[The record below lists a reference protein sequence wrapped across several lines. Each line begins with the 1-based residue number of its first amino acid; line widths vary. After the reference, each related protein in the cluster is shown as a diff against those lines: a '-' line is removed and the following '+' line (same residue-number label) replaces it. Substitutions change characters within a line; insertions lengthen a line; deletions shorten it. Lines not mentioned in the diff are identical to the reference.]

1 MTIRKGWIFAFLALF
16 MLSLAA
22 NLFAGGLLLGRQVFQ
37 DKAPVAQQAV
47 RRFIQTVP
55 QDARPIV
62 RRHFRDHAGAILDHL
77 GRIRQARAHVAEVMA
92 RPDLDTAA
100 LADAFVKLR
109 AETTA
114 LQVLAH
120 GIMMQT
126 VAELPAKDR
135 AEWQKRWRDGVPTQ

>member
-1 MTIRKGWIFAFLALF
+1 MTIRKGWVFAFLALF

-22 NLFAGGLLLGRQVFQ
+22 NLFTGGLLLGRQVFQ

-77 GRIRQARAHVAEVMA
+77 RRIRQARAYVAEVMA
-92 RPDLDTAA
+92 RPDLDKAA

-109 AETTA
+109 SETTA

-120 GIMMQT
+120 GIMIQ
-126 VAELPAKDR
+126 AIEELPAKDR
-135 AEWQKRWRDGVPTQ
+135 AEWQKRWRDGVPVQ